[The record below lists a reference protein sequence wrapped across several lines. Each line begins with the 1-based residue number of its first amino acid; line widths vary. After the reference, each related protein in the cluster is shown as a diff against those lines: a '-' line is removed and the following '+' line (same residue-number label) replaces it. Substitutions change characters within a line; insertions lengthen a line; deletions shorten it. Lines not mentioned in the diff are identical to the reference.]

1 MNRSKFDSPQHRNQV
16 FEKIFYEWKARIPTE
31 SGVIRKLA
39 EKYELSET
47 TVHIAI
53 DKFLKKEQKTEK

>member
-1 MNRSKFDSPQHRNQV
+1 MNRSKFDSPQQRNQV
-16 FEKIFYEWKARIPTE
+16 FEKIFYEWKYRIKEE

-39 EKYELSET
+39 EKYGLSET

-53 DKFLKKEQKTEK
+53 DKFLKKEPKTEK